1 MFASNQAS
9 DNVLLKTVNQRL
21 QRAGGGSQ
29 SRITASVSQGS
40 VTLTGN
46 LQYDAQR
53 SPLVKSVARIAG
65 VRRVIDQ
72 LKVKP
77 KAAYPE
83 YVPPAK
89 DPVEAPLESASEP
102 SIASSSA
109 APAADEIAPAP

>member
-1 MFASNQAS
+1 MFGSNQAS

-29 SRITASVSQGS
+29 SRITAAVSQGS

-72 LKVKP
+72 LRIKP

-83 YVPPAK
+83 YVPVPQ
-89 DPVEAPLESASEP
+89 DPVEAPVD
-102 SIASSSA
+102 
-109 APAADEIAPAP
+109 PAAEPLTPSTAADGAVPTS

>member
-1 MFASNQAS
+1 MFGGNQAA

-21 QRAGGGSQ
+21 QRGGGGSQ
-29 SRITASVSQGS
+29 GRISATVSQGS

-53 SPLVKSVARIAG
+53 SPLLKSVARIAG

-83 YVPPAK
+83 YVPAPK
-89 DPVEAPLESASEP
+89 DPVEATVEPTAAGPEETPLAE
-102 SIASSSA
+102 
-109 APAADEIAPAP
+109 